1 MKVINDY
8 KVLYKQTKGVPLNID
23 IPLPKSEIESKE
35 MIQSL
40 EVEIQQLKEDQR
52 LKEKNDIEDMLKA
65 EELQKKF
72 EEEEGRAKQ
81 EQEPQIPPN
90 ADKNV
95 VNLMA
100 QIKSIYKV
108 SLDYESALAYMMNAN
123 MDVVVA
129 VNQFESYS
137 VGQLK
142 LTYNGRTV
150 EERIST
156 QVKGQILIDTI
167 FDTFNIPRNNELFIY
182 LNNWEAK
189 PLEISTL
196 RNNTLGDLNI
206 NSGSTLFILSNEV

>member
-90 ADKNV
+90 ADRNV

-108 SLDYESALAYMMNAN
+108 NLDYESALAYMMNAN

-129 VNQFESYS
+129 VNQFECYS
-137 VGQLK
+137 VGKLK
-142 LTYNGRTV
+142 LVYNGRTV
-150 EERIST
+150 EEQIST
-156 QVKGQILIDTI
+156 QVKGQILIDMI
-167 FDTFNIPRNNELFIY
+167 FETFNIQRSSELFIY
-182 LNNWEAK
+182 LNHWEAK
-189 PLEISTL
+189 PLEMSTL
-196 RNNTLGDLNI
+196 RKNTLGDLNI
-206 NSGSTLFILSNEV
+206 NSGSTLFILANDV